1 MKKYNI
7 KIQKDTQKNTE
18 KIKENDRCLI
28 VKERKSL
35 SF

>member
-7 KIQKDTQKNTE
+7 KIQKDTQE
-18 KIKENDRCLI
+18 KKKKENDRCLI

>member
-7 KIQKDTQKNTE
+7 KIQKDTQE

>member
-7 KIQKDTQKNTE
+7 KIQKDTQE
-18 KIKENDRCLI
+18 KKENDRCLI

>member
-7 KIQKDTQKNTE
+7 KIQKDTQE
-18 KIKENDRCLI
+18 KKKENDRCLI

>member
-7 KIQKDTQKNTE
+7 KIQKDTQE
-18 KIKENDRCLI
+18 KIKENDRYLI